1 MAKFNSFFLY
11 DTKFNKTTLSI
22 VNLIVFKLSLSY
34 IKRKQKLFMNMFFK
48 RLLVVLSIAAVGL
61 FLYVYFVENIFDKR
75 LSPKDSVE
83 YRFNDLRLKVSYN
96 RPYKK
101 DRVIFGGLV
110 PYGQV
115 WRTGAN
121 EATTFTTNQD
131 LRIMGFLVPKGEY
144 TLWTVPRDSSWKVMI
159 NTKEYK
165 WGVDENMK
173 PMWDPN
179 YDLLELDIPVEA
191 LDSVVE
197 QFTISFDNTTDNLK
211 LTMVW
216 DKTKIAVPLTIIE
229 DPDK

>member
-1 MAKFNSFFLY
+1 
-11 DTKFNKTTLSI
+11 
-22 VNLIVFKLSLSY
+22 
-34 IKRKQKLFMNMFFK
+34 MFFK

-179 YDLLELDIPVEA
+179 YDLLELDIPVEI
-191 LDSVVE
+191 LDTVVE
-197 QFTISFDNTTDNLK
+197 QFTIGFDSTTDDLK

-216 DKTKIAVPLTIIE
+216 DKTKIAVPLTII
-229 DPDK
+229 DDLDK

>member
-1 MAKFNSFFLY
+1 MNS
-11 DTKFNKTTLSI
+11 
-22 VNLIVFKLSLSY
+22 
-34 IKRKQKLFMNMFFK
+34 FFK
-48 RLLVVLSIAAVGL
+48 RLLFVLTIAAVGL
-61 FLYVYFVENIFDKR
+61 FLYAYFVENIFEKR
-75 LSPKDSVE
+75 LSPKDTVE
-83 YRFNDLRLKVSYN
+83 FRLNDLRLKVFYN
-96 RPYKK
+96 RPFKK

-121 EATTFTTNQD
+121 EATTFSTNQD
-131 LRIMGFLVPKGEY
+131 LRIMGFLVPQGEY
-144 TLWTVPRDSSWKVMI
+144 TLWTVPGDSSWKVMF
-159 NTKEYK
+159 NTKDYK

-191 LDSVVE
+191 LDSAVE

-229 DPDK
+229 YSDK